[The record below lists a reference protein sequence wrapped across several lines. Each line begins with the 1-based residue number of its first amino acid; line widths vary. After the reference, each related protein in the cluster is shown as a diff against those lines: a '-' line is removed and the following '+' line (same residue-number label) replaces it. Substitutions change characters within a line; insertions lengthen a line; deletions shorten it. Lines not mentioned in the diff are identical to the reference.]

1 MAARC
6 STDPT
11 LTLTSFETQADRLN
25 LEVFTGD
32 SAMPAL
38 QDLRLKLNGRL
49 SLAQYKK
56 ASMSGTLTAKNIRK
70 DSYRLGLLQGNF
82 QLDQGGAQLQIKTSY
97 HGEQL
102 LASIVASHIWTQHT
116 QLQIDI

>member
-1 MAARC
+1 LSLFSLMLFHILLY
-6 STDPT
+6 SILYMHSFPT
-11 LTLTSFETQADRLN
+11 RRSSDL
-25 LEVFTGD
+25 
-32 SAMPAL
+32 AL

-56 ASMSGTLTAKNIRK
+56 ASMSGTLTAKNIRQ